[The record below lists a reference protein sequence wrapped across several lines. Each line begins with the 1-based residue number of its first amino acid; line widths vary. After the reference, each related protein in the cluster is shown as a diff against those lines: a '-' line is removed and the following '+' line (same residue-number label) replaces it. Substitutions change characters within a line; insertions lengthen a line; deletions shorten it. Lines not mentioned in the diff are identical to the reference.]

1 MITITNFPKNSE
13 LFNSTIGFILIIFIV
28 STLFPQKL
36 QAQSE
41 IKEKLDK
48 MLNGFPQKAPG
59 GVVVVLENN
68 NILYSGTYG
77 LANLEWNIPN
87 ATDIKYRIGSLT
99 KTFTAIA
106 ILQLE
111 DEKKLTL
118 QDKVKTWLPELD
130 IDDRIT
136 IGNLL
141 SHTSGI
147 QSNSKDPGFL
157 PGERMN
163 YSNYG
168 YILLGQ
174 IISKCSGTTYDNY
187 IKEHI
192 FKPLGMN
199 DSGYEHS
206 NEIITRKASGYR
218 FVQNG
223 VIPAPYFDMEGPGAA
238 GGLYSTANDLILFE
252 KALSGTSGID
262 KSILEKAFTP
272 YKLNDGKESTYGLGW
287 MVRNYKGWRE
297 VSHGGDIEGFNCYFA
312 HFPDHQRSVIVLQN
326 VKMQLGAP
334 WAEAGRLV
342 NLIVDF
348 LWEKEL
354 RTEVQTVTEI
364 KVSEEKLNQL
374 TGVYEFENAPVEM
387 IAIVGSKL
395 TVTTE
400 DGKLYVQDKNN
411 RAAVIALSE
420 NEFAATGVDI
430 RLRFNSAEG
439 KRATGLV
446 YNLMGLREI
455 KARLIQ

>member
-1 MITITNFPKNSE
+1 MITTTNFRENSE
-13 LFNSTIGFILIIFIV
+13 LLNSTIGFFLFIIII
-28 STLFPQKL
+28 SSLFPQKL

-41 IKEKLDK
+41 MKEKLDN

-68 NILYSGTYG
+68 SILYSGAYG

-87 ATDIKYRIGSLT
+87 ATNIKYRIGSLT

-118 QDKVKTWLPELD
+118 QDKVKIWLPELD

-147 QSNSKDPGFL
+147 QSNNKELGFL

-174 IISKCSGTTYDNY
+174 IISKCSGTSYDNY

-252 KALSGTSGID
+252 KALSGNSCIN
-262 KSILEKAFTP
+262 KMLLEKAFTP
-272 YKLNDGKESTYGLGW
+272 YELNNGQETTYGFGW

-312 HFPDHQRSVIVLQN
+312 HFPDHHRSVIVLQN
-326 VKMQLGAP
+326 VKMELSAP
-334 WAEAGRLV
+334 WADAGRLV

-348 LWEKEL
+348 LWEKEFQ
-354 RTEVQTVTEI
+354 TEGQTVTEI

-374 TGVYEFENAPVEM
+374 TGVYEFENAPAEM
-387 IAIVGSKL
+387 VAVVGSKL
-395 TVTTE
+395 TITTE

-411 RAAVIALSE
+411 RAAVIAISE
-420 NEFAATGVDI
+420 NEFAAKGIDI
-430 RLRFNSAEG
+430 RLQFNSGEG
-439 KRATGLV
+439 KRATELI
-446 YNLMGLREI
+446 YKLLGLREI
-455 KARLIQ
+455 KASLIQ